1 MQVREF
7 EEDADAVASKR
18 QSANLTISVKSRLDL
33 HPRAI
38 KLSPNRPNKVTG
50 NSGGG
55 RGGIVRRSAVVVKPK
70 KFANIGTLKSDG
82 INKQHGRSVKSR
94 LDINK
99 KNNVSKNG
107 SGSVF
112 SRLNR

>member
-18 QSANLTISVKSRLDL
+18 QSANMTISVKSRLDL

-38 KLSPNRPNKVTG
+38 KLSPNRPNKLTG
-50 NSGGG
+50 NAGGG
-55 RGGIVRRSAVVVKPK
+55 LGGIVKKSALIKPK
-70 KFANIGTLKSDG
+70 KFANIGTLKSDV

-99 KNNVSKNG
+99 KKNVSKNG

-112 SRLNR
+112 NRLNR